1 MIIKMKNT
9 FFIGLLITLY
19 FNSIAQP
26 KFFKRELDPALS
38 PREHPLDF
46 QELILNIAIQP
57 KEGSLKGTVTHIFTP
72 LRNKVDNFFLDAR
85 EGLVIKEAK
94 VNGKEITF
102 KRDTA
107 GYTFYS
113 EQPFLF
119 GTKYSL
125 VINYEAKPKRGM
137 YFIGWNDTTNLSR
150 KQIWTQGQ
158 GIDNRHWIPMYDEMN
173 DKIISEVNITFD
185 ASYQVL
191 SNGNKLKEKDN
202 KDGTKTW
209 QYRMP
214 QSHAPY
220 LIMLGIGNYEIKEVK
235 SKSGQILRFYYYPD
249 HKDRIETIYKYST
262 QIMDFYEKEIGI
274 NYPWKAPYSQIPAQD
289 YMFGAMENT
298 TATVFGDFYCVDAR
312 GYLDRN
318 YVAVNAHE
326 LAHMWFG
333 DMITA
338 RSSSDTWLQESFATH
353 YQWIFDRDAFGKNQF
368 DWLRKSAINQSLTAS
383 QTDKKAIASSE
394 AGATRW
400 YPKGAFVLEMIK
412 YVVGREQYNRVIKPY
427 LEKNAY
433 KNVDSNELLIAFQDE
448 LGISLNWFWDEWVY
462 KGGEPAYKVAYSD
475 IKNTKNERVTEITVE
490 QSHEINDL
498 VGLFKM
504 PIKFEV
510 YYRDKTKD
518 TLVQIIENQTTRVSI
533 PNKNNMEI
541 DFVLFD
547 PNSQILKSV
556 TFTKY
561 QEEWMNQALRAPHML
576 DRYDAILQL
585 KGVDINKKRETLISA
600 YMRDKFHAIRAEI
613 VNQLAADTSKESMEV
628 LQNAITDKDVN
639 VRKAIINNIASL
651 PAKFEPQLRNLLK
664 DSSYVAIETALEKL
678 CAKYPEMQN
687 EYLEITKNEIGNN
700 HKNIRIKWL
709 ELQLNQ
715 IKNEDLLQELIRYS
729 SPSYE
734 FRTRVLAF
742 EVLKKLNFY
751 SDKFMENLA
760 QAALHFNGR
769 LAGPASQVIEY
780 LYKQTT
786 YKKAMNEFYAKST
799 LADKQQLKKWMK

>member
-1 MIIKMKNT
+1 MKKLVLFSTILFVFQNT
-9 FFIGLLITLY
+9 
-19 FNSIAQP
+19 IAQP
-26 KFFKRELDPALS
+26 KFFKKEIDLALS

-46 QELILNIAIQP
+46 QELILNISIQP
-57 KEGSLKGTVTHIFTP
+57 KEGTLKGSVTHIFTP
-72 LRNKVDNFFLDAR
+72 LRNKVEQFFLDAR
-85 EGLVIKEAK
+85 EGLNIKDAK
-94 VNGKEITF
+94 VNGRGITF
-102 KRDTA
+102 KRDTS

-113 EQPFLF
+113 DQPLIF

-125 VINYEAKPKRGM
+125 VINYEAKPKYGIF
-137 YFIGWNDTTNLSR
+137 FIGWNDSTNNSK

-158 GIDNRHWIPMYDEMN
+158 GINNRHWIPLYDDMN
-173 DKIISEVNITFD
+173 DKIISEINITFD
-185 ASYQVL
+185 AAYQVL

-214 QSHAPY
+214 QPHAPY
-220 LIMLGIGNYEIKEVK
+220 LIMLGIGNYEIKEAK
-235 SKSGQILRFYYYPD
+235 SKSGQILRYYYYPE
-249 HKDRIETIYKYST
+249 HKDRVESIYKFST

-274 NYPWKAPYSQIPAQD
+274 NYPWKAPYSQMPAQD

-312 GYLDRN
+312 SYLDRN
-318 YVAVNAHE
+318 YVGVNAHE

-353 YQWIFDRDAFGKNQF
+353 YQWLFDREAFGKNNF
-368 DWLRKSAINQSLTAS
+368 DWLRKNAINQALTAS
-383 QTDKKAIASSE
+383 QADKKALASSD
-394 AGATRW
+394 AGTTRW

-412 YVVGREQYNRVIKPY
+412 YIVGKEQYNRVIKRY

-462 KGGEPAYKVAYSD
+462 KGGEPAYKVSYSD
-475 IKNTKNERVTEITVE
+475 IKNAKNERLTEITVE
-490 QSHEINDL
+490 QTHEINDL

-518 TLVQIIENQTTRVSI
+518 TLLQLIENQTTKVII

-547 PNSQILKSV
+547 PNAQIMKSV
-556 TFTKY
+556 VFIKY
-561 QEEWMNQALRAPHML
+561 QEEWMNQALRAPNML

-585 KGVDINKKRETLISA
+585 KGVELNKKRETLISA
-600 YMRDKFHAIRAEI
+600 FMHDKFHAIRAEI
-613 VNQLAADTSKESMEV
+613 VNQLAADTANESLAV
-628 LQNAITDKDVN
+628 LQNAIYDKEVN
-639 VRKAIINNIASL
+639 VRKAIINNISIL
-651 PAKFEPQLRNLLK
+651 PTKFEQQLRTLLK
-664 DSSYVAIETALEKL
+664 DSSYLAIEVALEKMIS
-678 CAKYPEMQN
+678 KYPENQN
-687 EYLEITKNEIGNN
+687 VYLELTKNETGNN
-700 HKNIRIKWL
+700 HKNVRIKWL
-709 ELQLNQ
+709 ELNLNQ
-715 IKNEDLLQELIRYS
+715 TKNDLFLQELVSYT

-734 FRTRVLAF
+734 FRTRVLAI
-742 EVLKKLNFY
+742 EVLKRLNFY
-751 SDKFMENLA
+751 SSKLMENLA

-769 LAGPASQVIEY
+769 LASPAGQTLEY
-780 LYKQTT
+780 YYKQTA
-786 YKKAMNEFYAKST
+786 YKNAINEFYDKST
-799 LADKQQLKKWMK
+799 NADKHQLKKWMK